1 MAVAHAFAGEVAE
14 ARKLLIELEERARDS
29 FVSAFDFA
37 LIHFALGEDD
47 LGFEWMDKA
56 VKERAPWLTWLAV
69 DPMFDRVRGDTRFA
83 ALLSALDL
91 A

>member
-1 MAVAHAFAGEVAE
+1 
-14 ARKLLIELEERARDS
+14 
-29 FVSAFDFA
+29 
-37 LIHFALGEDD
+37 
-47 LGFEWMDKA
+47 MDKA